1 MISGLTDADS
11 LPVLERMMQFAS
23 RRQRLLADAVANFDT
38 PGHRPLDVS
47 VTDFQSALGEAVD
60 ERRERHSARGGALP
74 LASTDEVRVA
84 GDRLELTPGEANAN
98 VLFHDENDRDLD
110 RAMQALAENVM
121 TMRTM
126 TTLHRSRMDLLAS
139 ALRERP

>member
-11 LPVLERMMQFAS
+11 LPVLERMMQFSAG
-23 RRQRLLADAVANFDT
+23 RQRLLADAVANFST
-38 PGHRPLDVS
+38 PGHRPRDVS
-47 VTDFQSALGEAVD
+47 VEDFQATLGAAVD

-74 LASTDEVRVA
+74 LASTGEVRVES
-84 GDRLELTPGEANAN
+84 DRLELAPDEANEN
-98 VLFHDENDRDLD
+98 LLFHDENDRDLD

-126 TTLHRSRMDLLAS
+126 TTLHRSRMDLLNS